1 MIAEQDFHRAI
12 MFQRKRTERTREP
25 FLLMLLN
32 LSGSSEQG
40 DKIMDTIESALLGF
54 TRDTEVAGWYKN
66 NSVLGVICTGFEL
79 DDHKVILSAMMTR
92 VSESFRNK
100 LTAQQFSQM
109 QISFH
114 LFPEEWKH

>member
-25 FLLMLLN
+25 FLLMLLD

-40 DKIMDTIESALLGF
+40 EKIMDTVESALFGF
-54 TRDTEVAGWYKN
+54 TRDTDVAGWYKN
-66 NSVLGVICTGFEL
+66 NSILGVMFTEFGS
-79 DDHKVILSAMMTR
+79 DDRNTILSDMMTR
-92 VSESFRNK
+92 VSESFRNNFS
-100 LTAQQFSQM
+100 AQQFDQV

-114 LFPEEWKH
+114 LFPEEWKN